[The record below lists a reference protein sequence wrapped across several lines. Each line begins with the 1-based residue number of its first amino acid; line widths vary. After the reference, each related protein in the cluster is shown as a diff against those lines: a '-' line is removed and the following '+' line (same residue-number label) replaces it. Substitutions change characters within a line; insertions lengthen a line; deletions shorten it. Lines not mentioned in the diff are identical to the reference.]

1 MSTAVEL
8 ALDSV
13 TGRPTEPLMLDK
25 PLSVDELPTPALVLD
40 RQKMSANIQTM
51 ARHLGEYG
59 KGFRPHAKTHKCP
72 TIARLQME
80 AGAVGICTAK
90 VSEAAVMVRAG
101 IECVLITSPI
111 STPYKASAV
120 NSILDPNV
128 TLLLVVD
135 SMEGFAALS
144 SEIDDD
150 KCVGLLLDLDVSMGR
165 TGIRDDALF
174 LRLLDAAHSD
184 DRFYFAGVQHYAGH
198 IMHIP
203 EFERR
208 REKSLRSWDRLT
220 SKFALLDQQG
230 VRPAIVTGGGTG
242 TFDIDVTLDPLTD
255 IQVGSYIFMDEE
267 YRQVAGPNSDRF
279 QGFDLSLTVACTAI
293 SQPQSATITVDGGYK
308 AFASDSVNPVC
319 DALPDLQFRFA
330 GDEHGVLILPE
341 SAASLGDNEISA
353 VRLGQVLEFAVPH
366 CDPTVNLHEHYW
378 IREADGMIHSLWPI
392 SARGCS
398 W

>member
-13 TGRPTEPLMLDK
+13 IGRATEPLMLDK

-40 RQKMSANIQTM
+40 PAKNERQYTNDGPTF
-51 ARHLGEYG
+51 GEYG

-144 SEIDDD
+144 AEIDDD
-150 KCVGLLLDLDVSMGR
+150 KRVGLLLDLDVSMGR
-165 TGIRDDALF
+165 TGIRDDLF

-203 EFERR
+203 DFEQR
-208 REKSLRSWDRLT
+208 RENHCVLGIDLPVSLRCSI
-220 SKFALLDQQG
+220 SKVSGQ
-230 VRPAIVTGGGTG
+230 
-242 TFDIDVTLDPLTD
+242 
-255 IQVGSYIFMDEE
+255 
-267 YRQVAGPNSDRF
+267 
-279 QGFDLSLTVACTAI
+279 
-293 SQPQSATITVDGGYK
+293 
-308 AFASDSVNPVC
+308 
-319 DALPDLQFRFA
+319 
-330 GDEHGVLILPE
+330 IL
-341 SAASLGDNEISA
+341 
-353 VRLGQVLEFAVPH
+353 
-366 CDPTVNLHEHYW
+366 
-378 IREADGMIHSLWPI
+378 
-392 SARGCS
+392 
-398 W
+398 